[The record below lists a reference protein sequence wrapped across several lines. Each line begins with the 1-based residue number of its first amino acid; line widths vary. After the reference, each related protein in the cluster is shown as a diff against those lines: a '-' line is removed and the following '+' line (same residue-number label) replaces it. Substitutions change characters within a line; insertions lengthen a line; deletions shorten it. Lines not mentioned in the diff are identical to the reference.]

1 MTTFDPF
8 TPADPVEAGDS
19 GDPFRPYTHRLHMGA
34 AAYPWAHLD
43 NAIYEREGRLN
54 EAKIL
59 IDRLK
64 RNEKQLRSDVT
75 FWRKGFDNVSKS
87 WNDRADKNQKQIDK
101 LTAELNEA
109 RKGGPAADT
118 LALVKEELDRLDWHA
133 VADEGLANGAFDP
146 VTHKSDHLFSRY
158 KASERA
164 RITRKIVKQL
174 REALTTGPAPPCT
187 PVSLETATPQLKVG
201 DKVTGIGAF
210 SGNTWTG
217 TYAGRNRLRTVEGY
231 EKGIKPGTMRLVDV
245 EPPFDPANPGD
256 VTEVRGANGD
266 VIYFGLPRHRESHK
280 DQKKQWWNASSETW
294 CPLPY
299 WNDKV
304 GPLTPTKR
312 AGAKTHKAYTTAL
325 PGKTPTE
332 YYWEV
337 VDGEAKYVAD
347 NGRRWRSIH
356 DAAELARRSADPGYP
371 MREFTP
377 KPVVK
382 QYWHE
387 GADYPWWEVRDGVA
401 YHVLGGKVEAKP
413 STIQTPASLAK
424 LAADGG
430 LREVVA

>member
-8 TPADPVEAGDS
+8 PPAASVEASDP
-19 GDPFRPYTHRLHMGA
+19 GDPFRPYTHRTVLPSGA
-34 AAYPWAHLD
+34 YSWDHLD
-43 NAIYEREGRLN
+43 NVINEREDRLD
-54 EAKIL
+54 EAKSL
-59 IDRLK
+59 VNRLK
-64 RNEKQLRSDVT
+64 STEKTLKEDVQ
-75 FWRKGFDNVSKS
+75 FWARGFNNVSKS
-87 WNDRADKNQKQIDK
+87 FDSMSDKHLKQIEDLRAGLK
-101 LTAELNEA
+101 ET
-109 RKGGPAADT
+109 RKQHDPDT
-118 LALVKEELDRLDWHA
+118 VALVKGELDRLDRHA
-133 VADEGLANGAFDP
+133 EGEAVDAATARPGP
-146 VTHKSDHLFSRY
+146 TSDSLFSRY
-158 KASERA
+158 KAAERA